1 MVGISSPVLLRT
13 LEDLGAEDFHK
24 FKWFLQ
30 QKGVLEDL
38 PSIPKSRLE
47 SADRM
52 ATVDLMVQTY
62 CINTVKVTKMVLV
75 KINQNDLVENFSH
88 TVSEPT
94 GKSWKDLKWD
104 VTEMSRSDQS
114 KQGGLV

>member
-1 MVGISSPVLLRT
+1 MTLPEVLLRT

-94 GKSWKDLKWD
+94 EILTDCQSELKSTLKKKFQC
-104 VTEMSRSDQS
+104 V
-114 KQGGLV
+114 